1 MSLSAVLLASVLAV
15 SDISDYER
23 SDCSDPDALEKW
35 AEVLDRQIGNPSEH
49 VFVRL
54 YALRTG
60 LCAMLKAG
68 LIRYDQAVDIFDDE
82 HIRSIDELMQRAE
95 EDLER
100 QHEEGLIG
108 EGGVF

>member
-1 MSLSAVLLASVLAV
+1 MSLSAVLLAGVLAV

-23 SDCSDPDALEKW
+23 SDCSDPDALENW
-35 AEVLDRQIGNPSEH
+35 AEILDRQVGMPNEH

-60 LCAMLKAG
+60 LCAMLKVG
-68 LIRYDQAVDIFDDE
+68 LIRYDQAVDIFNHE
-82 HIRSIDELMQRAE
+82 HTRSIDELQQRTE

-100 QHEEGLIG
+100 QREEGLSG
-108 EGGVF
+108 EDVLL